1 MKNFNIFHVSTGDVL
16 RHHIDD
22 KTPLGLEAQNYINSG
37 KLIPDEQMVKCIVE
51 ELKKLEGKSILLD
64 GFPRTKIQAQ
74 KLWDIQKIDSVISLI
89 VPYEIIIGETK
100 FLQTK
105 SL

>member
-1 MKNFNIFHVSTGDVL
+1 MLKFFKILSEIVPF
-16 RHHIDD
+16 
-22 KTPLGLEAQNYINSG
+22 PLPGAPLINLG

-51 ELKKLEGKSILLD
+51 ELKVLEGKSILLD

-89 VPYEIIIGETK
+89 VPYEIIIGK
-100 FLQTK
+100 RRFLK
-105 SL
+105 PASM